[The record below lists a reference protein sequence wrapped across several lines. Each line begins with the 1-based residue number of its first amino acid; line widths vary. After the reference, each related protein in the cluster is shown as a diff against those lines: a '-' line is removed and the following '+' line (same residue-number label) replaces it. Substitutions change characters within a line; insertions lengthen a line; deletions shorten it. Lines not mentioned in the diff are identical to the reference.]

1 MRPAWLVPSVRGT
14 ALLTVPLLAL
24 ALVANAVASPAELR
38 VVVNFFVALV
48 LVLSIQSFS
57 GNSGIVSF
65 GHVAFMGVG
74 AYTAALLTIPPAIK
88 HFILP
93 ELPSVIGDA
102 HIGFLQAVLISTV
115 VGAFVAA
122 VIGVPLMRM
131 QEGAMAMATIGVLV
145 IFFVVF
151 DNWDAVTRGS
161 TGVFGIPRNTSLLS
175 AVILSL
181 IAIFVCRVFRESN
194 AGLKLR
200 ASRADPVAAEA
211 LGANVVHLR
220 YVAWV
225 LSGAIMG
232 MGGAIWAQY
241 NLAFDPKQ
249 FFFTQTFNL
258 LAMVVVG
265 GLASVSGAV
274 IGAATVT
281 LTTEIMRRIEDSVGV
296 PGLTQMAVALLILL
310 ILYRRPDGLV
320 GRSEVDDLIRRR
332 LSRLRPRGADS
343 L

>member
-14 ALLTVPLLAL
+14 AVLTVPLLAL

-88 HFILP
+88 QFILP

-115 VGAFVAA
+115 VGALVAA

-175 AVILSL
+175 AVVLSL

-320 GRSEVDDLIRRR
+320 GRFEVDDLIGRR
-332 LSRLRPRGADS
+332 LARLRLARR
-343 L
+343 

>member
-1 MRPAWLVPSVRGT
+1 
-14 ALLTVPLLAL
+14 
-24 ALVANAVASPAELR
+24 
-38 VVVNFFVALV
+38 
-48 LVLSIQSFS
+48 
-57 GNSGIVSF
+57 
-65 GHVAFMGVG
+65 
-74 AYTAALLTIPPAIK
+74 
-88 HFILP
+88 
-93 ELPSVIGDA
+93 
-102 HIGFLQAVLISTV
+102 VLIATV
-115 VGAFVAA
+115 VGALVAA
-122 VIGVPLMRM
+122 VIGIPLTRM

-211 LGANVVHLR
+211 LGANVVRLR

-232 MGGAIWAQY
+232 MGGGIWAQY

-249 FFFTQTFNL
+249 FFFTQTFNI
-258 LAMVVVG
+258 LAMIVVG

-281 LTTEIMRRIEDSVGV
+281 LTTEIMRRVEESAGI
-296 PGLTQMAVALLILL
+296 PGLTQMVVALLILL
-310 ILYRRPDGLV
+310 VLYRRPDGLV
-320 GRSEVDDLIRRR
+320 GRSEVDDLLGRRFH
-332 LSRLRPRGADS
+332 RLRLARR
-343 L
+343 

>member
-1 MRPAWLVPSVRGT
+1 VIRPWLSESIRGT
-14 ALLTVPLLAL
+14 AFLAVPLSVIAL
-24 ALVANAVASPAELR
+24 IANATATPAELR
-38 VVVNFFVALV
+38 TVVNFFVALV

-88 HFILP
+88 SFILP
-93 ELPSVIGDA
+93 NLPSVIGDA
-102 HIGFLQAVLISTV
+102 HVGFVPAVLIATA

-122 VIGVPLMRM
+122 LIGLPLTRM
-131 QEGAMAMATIGVLV
+131 EEGAMAMATIGVLV

-161 TGVFGIPRNTSLLS
+161 TGVFGIPRHTTLTS
-175 AVILSL
+175 AVVLSL
-181 IAIFVCRVFRESN
+181 IAIFVCRLFRESN
-194 AGLKLR
+194 TGLKLR

-211 LGANVVHLR
+211 LGANVVRLR
-220 YVAWV
+220 YIAWI

-249 FFFTQTFNL
+249 FFFTQTFNI
-258 LAMVVVG
+258 LAMIVVG

-274 IGAATVT
+274 IGALTVT
-281 LTTEIMRRIEDSVGV
+281 LTTEVMRRVEDNAGI
-296 PGLTQMAVALLILL
+296 PGLTQMAVALLILFV
-310 ILYRRPDGLV
+310 LYRRPDGLV
-320 GRSEVDDLIRRR
+320 GRSEVDDLLGRR
-332 LSRLRPRGADS
+332 LAWPRFARR
-343 L
+343 

>member
-1 MRPAWLVPSVRGT
+1 MPAWLRTSLRGT
-14 ALLTVPLLAL
+14 ALLTVPLVAI
-24 ALVANAVASPAELR
+24 ALVANAVASPADLR
-38 VVVNFFVALV
+38 VVVNFFVALI

-93 ELPSVIGDA
+93 DLPSVIGNA
-102 HIGFLQAVLISTV
+102 QIGFVPAVLIATV
-115 VGAFVAA
+115 VGALVAA
-122 VIGVPLMRM
+122 VIGIPLTRM

-211 LGANVVHLR
+211 LGANVVRLR
-220 YVAWV
+220 YIAWI

-249 FFFTQTFNL
+249 FFFTQTFNI
-258 LAMVVVG
+258 LAMIVVG

-281 LTTEIMRRIEDSVGV
+281 LTTEIMRRVEDSAGI
-296 PGLTQMAVALLILL
+296 PGLTQMVVALLILL
-310 ILYRRPDGLV
+310 VLYRRPDGLV
-320 GRSEVDDLIRRR
+320 GRSEVDDLLGRR
-332 LSRLRPRGADS
+332 LPWLRPARR
-343 L
+343 

>member
-14 ALLTVPLLAL
+14 AVLTVPLLAL

-88 HFILP
+88 QFILP

-115 VGAFVAA
+115 VGALVAA

-320 GRSEVDDLIRRR
+320 GRFEVDDLIGRR
-332 LSRLRPRGADS
+332 LARLRPARR
-343 L
+343 

>member
-1 MRPAWLVPSVRGT
+1 
-14 ALLTVPLLAL
+14 
-24 ALVANAVASPAELR
+24 
-38 VVVNFFVALV
+38 
-48 LVLSIQSFS
+48 
-57 GNSGIVSF
+57 
-65 GHVAFMGVG
+65 
-74 AYTAALLTIPPAIK
+74 
-88 HFILP
+88 
-93 ELPSVIGDA
+93 
-102 HIGFLQAVLISTV
+102 VLISTV
-115 VGAFVAA
+115 VGALVAA

-175 AVILSL
+175 AVVLSL

-281 LTTEIMRRIEDSVGV
+281 LTTEIMRRIEDSAGV

-320 GRSEVDDLIRRR
+320 GRFEVDDLIGRR
-332 LSRLRPRGADS
+332 LARLRLARR
-343 L
+343 

>member
-1 MRPAWLVPSVRGT
+1 MRPWLTESVRGT
-14 ALLTVPLLAL
+14 ALLAVPLAVIAL
-24 ALVANAVASPAELR
+24 IANATASPAELR
-38 VVVNFFVALV
+38 TVVNFFVALV

-88 HFILP
+88 SFILP
-93 ELPSVIGDA
+93 NLPSVIGDA
-102 HIGFLQAVLISTV
+102 HVGFVPAVLIATV
-115 VGAFVAA
+115 AGALVAA
-122 VIGVPLMRM
+122 VIGLPLTRM
-131 QEGAMAMATIGVLV
+131 EEGAMAMATIGVLV

-161 TGVFGIPRNTSLLS
+161 TGVFGIPRHTTLVS
-175 AVILSL
+175 AVVLSL
-181 IAIFVCRVFRESN
+181 IAIFVCRLFRESN
-194 AGLKLR
+194 TGLKLR

-211 LGANVVHLR
+211 LGANVVRLR
-220 YVAWV
+220 YVAWI

-249 FFFTQTFNL
+249 FFFTQTFNI
-258 LAMVVVG
+258 LAMIVVG

-274 IGAATVT
+274 IGALTVT
-281 LTTEIMRRIEDSVGV
+281 LTTEVMRRLEDNAGI
-296 PGLTQMAVALLILL
+296 PGLTQMAVALLILFV
-310 ILYRRPDGLV
+310 LYRRPDGLV
-320 GRSEVDDLIRRR
+320 GRSELDDLLRRR
-332 LSRLRPRGADS
+332 LPWSRLARR
-343 L
+343 

>member
-1 MRPAWLVPSVRGT
+1 MPIWLRPSIRGT
-14 ALLTVPLLAL
+14 ALLGVPLLAL
-24 ALVANAVASPAELR
+24 ALVANAVASPADLR

-93 ELPSVIGDA
+93 GLPSAIA
-102 HIGFLQAVLISTV
+102 HAHLGFLQAVLVATV
-115 VGAFVAA
+115 AGAFVAA
-122 VIGVPLMRM
+122 VIGVPLTRM

-145 IFFVVF
+145 VFFVIF

-161 TGVFGIPRNTSLLS
+161 TGVFGIPRNTSLS
-175 AVILSL
+175 WAVILSL
-181 IAIFVCRVFRESN
+181 IAIFVCRVFRECN

-232 MGGAIWAQY
+232 MGGGIWAQY

-249 FFFTQTFNL
+249 FFFTQTFNI

-274 IGAATVT
+274 VGAVAVT
-281 LTTEIMRRIEDSVGV
+281 LTTEIMRRVEDSAGI
-296 PGLTQMAVALLILL
+296 PGLTQMVVALLILL
-310 ILYRRPDGLV
+310 VLYRRPDGIV
-320 GRSEVDDLIRRR
+320 GRSELDDQIRRR
-332 LSRLRPRGADS
+332 LARLRPAQR
-343 L
+343 

>member
-14 ALLTVPLLAL
+14 AVLTVPLLAL

-88 HFILP
+88 QFILP

-115 VGAFVAA
+115 VGALVAA

-161 TGVFGIPRNTSLLS
+161 TGVFGIPRNTSLFS

-320 GRSEVDDLIRRR
+320 GRFEVDDLIGRR
-332 LSRLRPRGADS
+332 LARLRPARR
-343 L
+343 

>member
-1 MRPAWLVPSVRGT
+1 VKPALRTSIRGT
-14 ALLTVPLLAL
+14 TLLAVPLIAI
-24 ALVANAVASPAELR
+24 ALVANAVASPADLR
-38 VVVNFFVALV
+38 VVVNFFVALI

-74 AYTAALLTIPPAIK
+74 AYTAALLTIPPVIK
-88 HFILP
+88 HLILP
-93 ELPSVIGDA
+93 DLPSVIGHA
-102 HIGFLQAVLISTV
+102 HIGFVPAVLISTV
-115 VGAFVAA
+115 VGALVAA
-122 VIGVPLMRM
+122 VIGIPLTRM
-131 QEGAMAMATIGVLV
+131 QEGAMAMAKIGVLV

-211 LGANVVHLR
+211 LGAHVVRLR

-249 FFFTQTFNL
+249 FFFTQTFNI
-258 LAMVVVG
+258 LAMIVVG

-281 LTTEIMRRIEDSVGV
+281 LTTEIMRRVEESAGI

-320 GRSEVDDLIRRR
+320 GRSEVDDLLGRRFAW
-332 LSRLRPRGADS
+332 LRPARR
-343 L
+343 

>member
-1 MRPAWLVPSVRGT
+1 MPAWLRTSVRGT
-14 ALLTVPLLAL
+14 SLLAVPLIAI
-24 ALVANAVASPAELR
+24 ALVANAVASPADLR

-48 LVLSIQSFS
+48 LVLSIQAFS

-93 ELPSVIGDA
+93 NLPSVIA
-102 HIGFLQAVLISTV
+102 HAHLGFVPAVLIATV
-115 VGAFVAA
+115 AGALVAA
-122 VIGVPLMRM
+122 VIGVPLTRM

-211 LGANVVHLR
+211 LGANVVRLR
-220 YVAWV
+220 YAAWI

-249 FFFTQTFNL
+249 FFFTQTFNI
-258 LAMVVVG
+258 LAMIVVG

-281 LTTEIMRRIEDSVGV
+281 LTTEIMRRVEDSAGV
-296 PGLTQMAVALLILL
+296 PGLTQMVVALLILL
-310 ILYRRPDGLV
+310 VLYRRPDGLV
-320 GRSEVDDLIRRR
+320 GRSEVDDLLGRRFPWLHAAR
-332 LSRLRPRGADS
+332 R
-343 L
+343 

>member
-1 MRPAWLVPSVRGT
+1 MPAWLAPSVRGT

-24 ALVANAVASPAELR
+24 ALVANAVATPAELR

-93 ELPSVIGDA
+93 ELPSVIA
-102 HIGFLQAVLISTV
+102 HAHVGFLQAVLISTV

-122 VIGVPLMRM
+122 VIGVPLTRM

>member
-1 MRPAWLVPSVRGT
+1 MRPWLTESVRGT
-14 ALLTVPLLAL
+14 ALLAVPLAVIAL
-24 ALVANAVASPAELR
+24 IANATASPAELR
-38 VVVNFFVALV
+38 TVVNFFVALV

-88 HFILP
+88 SFILP
-93 ELPSVIGDA
+93 NLPSVIGDA
-102 HIGFLQAVLISTV
+102 HVGFVPAVLIATV
-115 VGAFVAA
+115 AGALVAA
-122 VIGVPLMRM
+122 VIGLPLTRM
-131 QEGAMAMATIGVLV
+131 EEGAMAMATIGVLV

-161 TGVFGIPRNTSLLS
+161 TGVFGIPRHTTLVS
-175 AVILSL
+175 AVVLSL
-181 IAIFVCRVFRESN
+181 IAIFVCRLFRESN
-194 AGLKLR
+194 TGLKLR

-211 LGANVVHLR
+211 LGANVVRLR
-220 YVAWV
+220 YIAWI

-249 FFFTQTFNL
+249 FFFTQTFNI
-258 LAMVVVG
+258 LAMIVVG

-274 IGAATVT
+274 IGALTVT
-281 LTTEIMRRIEDSVGV
+281 LTTEVMRRLEDNAGI
-296 PGLTQMAVALLILL
+296 PGLTQMAVALLILFV
-310 ILYRRPDGLV
+310 LYRRPDGLV
-320 GRSEVDDLIRRR
+320 GRSELDDLLGRR
-332 LSRLRPRGADS
+332 LPWSRLARR
-343 L
+343 

>member
-1 MRPAWLVPSVRGT
+1 MRPWLTESVRGT
-14 ALLTVPLLAL
+14 ALLAVPLAVIAL
-24 ALVANAVASPAELR
+24 IANATASPAELR
-38 VVVNFFVALV
+38 TVVNFFVALV

-88 HFILP
+88 SFILP
-93 ELPSVIGDA
+93 NLPSVIGDA
-102 HIGFLQAVLISTV
+102 HVGFVPAVLIATV
-115 VGAFVAA
+115 AGALVAA
-122 VIGVPLMRM
+122 VIGLPLTRM
-131 QEGAMAMATIGVLV
+131 EEGAMAMATIGVLV

-161 TGVFGIPRNTSLLS
+161 TGVFGIPRHTTLVS
-175 AVILSL
+175 AVVLSL
-181 IAIFVCRVFRESN
+181 IAIFVCRLFRESN
-194 AGLKLR
+194 TGLKLR

-211 LGANVVHLR
+211 LGANVVRLR
-220 YVAWV
+220 YIAWI

-249 FFFTQTFNL
+249 FFFTQTFNI
-258 LAMVVVG
+258 LAMIVVG

-274 IGAATVT
+274 IGAMTVT
-281 LTTEIMRRIEDSVGV
+281 LTTEIMRRVEDSADI
-296 PGLTQMAVALLILL
+296 PGLTQMVVALLILFV
-310 ILYRRPDGLV
+310 LYRRPDGLV
-320 GRSEVDDLIRRR
+320 GRSELDDLLGRRFAWAR
-332 LSRLRPRGADS
+332 SSGR
-343 L
+343 

>member
-1 MRPAWLVPSVRGT
+1 MPAWLDRSVRGT
-14 ALLTVPLLAL
+14 ALLAVPLGIIAL
-24 ALVANAVASPAELR
+24 IANAVASPAELR
-38 VVVNFFVALV
+38 TVVNFFVALV

-88 HFILP
+88 AFMLP
-93 ELPSVIGDA
+93 SLPSVIADA
-102 HIGFLQAVLISTV
+102 HVGFVPAVLIATV
-115 VGAFVAA
+115 VGALVAA
-122 VIGVPLMRM
+122 VVGLPLTRM

-145 IFFVVF
+145 IFFVIF

-161 TGVFGIPRNTSLLS
+161 TGVFGIPRHTSLLS

-194 AGLKLR
+194 VGLKLR

-211 LGANVVHLR
+211 LGANVVRLR
-220 YVAWV
+220 YAGWI

-249 FFFTQTFNL
+249 FFFTQTFNI
-258 LAMVVVG
+258 LAMIVVG

-274 IGAATVT
+274 IGAAAIT
-281 LTTEIMRRIEDSVGV
+281 LTTEVMRRVEDSAGV
-296 PGLTQMAVALLILL
+296 PGLTQMVVALLILL
-310 ILYRRPDGLV
+310 VLYRRPDGLV
-320 GRSEVDDLIRRR
+320 GRSELDDLLARR
-332 LSRLRPRGADS
+332 LPRLRAARR
-343 L
+343 

>member
-1 MRPAWLVPSVRGT
+1 MPAWIRQSVRGT
-14 ALLTVPLLAL
+14 AVLAVPLVLL
-24 ALVANAVASPAELR
+24 ALVANAIGSPAEVR
-38 VVVNFFVALV
+38 TVVNFFVALV

-74 AYTAALLTIPPAIK
+74 AYTAALLTISPLIK
-88 HFILP
+88 ESILP
-93 ELPSVIGDA
+93 SLPSLIGDA
-102 HIGFLQAVLISTV
+102 QIGFVPAVVIATI

-122 VIGVPLMRM
+122 VIGLPLTRM
-131 QEGAMAMATIGVLV
+131 EEGAMAMATIGVLV

-161 TGVFGIPRNTSLLS
+161 TGIFGIPRHTTLLS
-175 AVILSL
+175 AVVLSL
-181 IAIFVCRVFRESN
+181 IAIFVCRLFRESN
-194 AGLKLR
+194 TGLKLR

-211 LGANVVHLR
+211 LGAHVVRLR
-220 YVAWV
+220 YIAWI

-249 FFFTQTFNL
+249 FFFTQTFNI
-258 LAMVVVG
+258 LAMIVVG

-274 IGAATVT
+274 IGAAVVT
-281 LTTEIMRRIEDSVGV
+281 LTTEVMRRLEDDAGV
-296 PGLTQMAVALLILL
+296 PGLTQMAVALLILFV
-310 ILYRRPDGLV
+310 LYRRPDGLV
-320 GRSEVDDLIRRR
+320 GRSEVDDLLGRR
-332 LSRLRPRGADS
+332 LSWPRFARR
-343 L
+343 

>member
-1 MRPAWLVPSVRGT
+1 MPALTQSLRGT
-14 ALLTVPLLAL
+14 ALLSVPLVAV
-24 ALVANAVASPAELR
+24 ALVANAVASPADLR
-38 VVVNFFVALV
+38 IVVNFFVALV
-48 LVLSIQSFS
+48 LVLSIQAFS

-93 ELPSVIGDA
+93 DLPSVIA
-102 HIGFLQAVLISTV
+102 HAHVGFVPAVLIATV
-115 VGAFVAA
+115 VGALVAA
-122 VIGVPLMRM
+122 VIGLPLTRM

-145 IFFVVF
+145 IFFVIF

-161 TGVFGIPRNTSLLS
+161 TGIFGIPRHTSLLS

-194 AGLKLR
+194 SGLKLR

-211 LGANVVHLR
+211 LGANVVRLR
-220 YVAWV
+220 YAAWI

-249 FFFTQTFNL
+249 FFFTQTFNI
-258 LAMVVVG
+258 LAMIVVG

-281 LTTEIMRRIEDSVGV
+281 LTSEIMRRIEDSVGV
-296 PGLTQMAVALLILL
+296 PGLTQMVVALLILL
-310 ILYRRPDGLV
+310 VLYRRPDGLV
-320 GRSEVDDLIRRR
+320 GRSEVDDLLGRR
-332 LSRLRPRGADS
+332 LPWLRLARR
-343 L
+343 

>member
-1 MRPAWLVPSVRGT
+1 MIPAWLARSTRGT
-14 ALLTVPLLAL
+14 ALLAVPLAII
-24 ALVANAVASPAELR
+24 ALVANAVASPADLR
-38 VVVNFFVALV
+38 TVVNFFVALV

-57 GNSGIVSF
+57 GNSGIVTF

-74 AYTAALLTIPPAIK
+74 AYTAALITIPPAIK
-88 HFILP
+88 AFTLP
-93 ELPSVIGDA
+93 DLPSVIADA
-102 HIGFLQAVLISTV
+102 HVGFVPAVLIATV

-122 VIGVPLMRM
+122 LVGLPLTRM

-145 IFFVVF
+145 ICFVIF

-161 TGVFGIPRNTSLLS
+161 TGIFGIPRHTSLLS
-175 AVILSL
+175 AVIFSV
-181 IAIFVCRVFRESN
+181 IAIFVCRAFRESN
-194 AGLKLR
+194 VGLKLR

-211 LGANVVHLR
+211 LGANVVRLR
-220 YVAWV
+220 YVGWV

-249 FFFTQTFNL
+249 FFFTQTFNI

-274 IGAATVT
+274 IGALAIT
-281 LTTEIMRRIEDSVGV
+281 LTTEVMRRVEDSAGV
-296 PGLTQMAVALLILL
+296 PGLTQMVVALMILL
-310 ILYRRPDGLV
+310 VLYRRPDGIV
-320 GRSEVDDLIRRR
+320 GRSEVDDLLARRFPW
-332 LSRLRPRGADS
+332 LRAAQR
-343 L
+343 

>member
-1 MRPAWLVPSVRGT
+1 MPAWLARSVRGT
-14 ALLTVPLLAL
+14 ARLTGPLLAL
-24 ALVANAVASPAELR
+24 ALVANAVATPAELR

-88 HFILP
+88 RFILP
-93 ELPSVIGDA
+93 ELPSVIA
-102 HIGFLQAVLISTV
+102 HAHVGFLQAVLISTV
-115 VGAFVAA
+115 VGALVAA
-122 VIGVPLMRM
+122 VIGVPLTRM

-175 AVILSL
+175 AVLLSL

>member
-1 MRPAWLVPSVRGT
+1 MPPWLKESLRGT
-14 ALLTVPLLAL
+14 ALLAVPLGIIAL
-24 ALVANAVASPAELR
+24 IANATASPADLR
-38 VVVNFFVALV
+38 TVVNFFVALV

-88 HFILP
+88 SFILP
-93 ELPSVIGDA
+93 NLPSVIGHA
-102 HIGFLQAVLISTV
+102 HVGFVPAVLIATV

-122 VIGVPLMRM
+122 VIGLPLTRM
-131 QEGAMAMATIGVLV
+131 EEGAMAMATIGVLV

-161 TGVFGIPRNTSLLS
+161 TGVFGIPRHTTLVS
-175 AVILSL
+175 AVVLSL
-181 IAIFVCRVFRESN
+181 IAIFICRLFRESN
-194 AGLKLR
+194 TGLKLR

-211 LGANVVHLR
+211 LGANVVRLR
-220 YVAWV
+220 YIAWV

-249 FFFTQTFNL
+249 FFFTQTFNI
-258 LAMVVVG
+258 LAMIVVG

-274 IGAATVT
+274 IGALTVT
-281 LTTEIMRRIEDSVGV
+281 VTTEIMRRVEDNVGV
-296 PGLTQMAVALLILL
+296 PGLTQMVVALVILL
-310 ILYRRPDGLV
+310 VLYRRPDGLV
-320 GRSEVDDLIRRR
+320 GRSEVDDMLGRR
-332 LSRLRPRGADS
+332 LSWPRFARR
-343 L
+343 

>member
-1 MRPAWLVPSVRGT
+1 MPAWIRQSVRGT
-14 ALLTVPLLAL
+14 AVLAVPLVLI
-24 ALVANAVASPAELR
+24 ALVANAIGSPAEVR
-38 VVVNFFVALV
+38 TVVNFFVALV

-74 AYTAALLTIPPAIK
+74 AYTAALLTISPLIK
-88 HFILP
+88 ESILP
-93 ELPSVIGDA
+93 SLPSLIANAQV
-102 HIGFLQAVLISTV
+102 GFIPAVLIATI

-122 VIGVPLMRM
+122 VIGLPLTRM
-131 QEGAMAMATIGVLV
+131 EEGAMAMATIGVLV

-161 TGVFGIPRNTSLLS
+161 TGVFGIPRHTTLLS
-175 AVILSL
+175 AVVLSV
-181 IAIFVCRVFRESN
+181 IAIFVCRLFRESN
-194 AGLKLR
+194 TGLKLR

-211 LGANVVHLR
+211 LGADVVRLR
-220 YVAWV
+220 YIAWI

-249 FFFTQTFNL
+249 FFFTQTFNI
-258 LAMVVVG
+258 LAMIVVG

-274 IGAATVT
+274 IGAAVVT
-281 LTTEIMRRIEDSVGV
+281 LTTEVMRRLEDDAGV
-296 PGLTQMAVALLILL
+296 PGLTQMAVALLILFV
-310 ILYRRPDGLV
+310 LYRRPDGLV
-320 GRSEVDDLIRRR
+320 GRSEVDDLLGRR
-332 LSRLRPRGADS
+332 LSWPRSARR
-343 L
+343 

>member
-1 MRPAWLVPSVRGT
+1 VRGT
-14 ALLTVPLLAL
+14 AVLTVPLLAL

-88 HFILP
+88 QFILP

-115 VGAFVAA
+115 VGALVAA

-175 AVILSL
+175 AVVLSL

-281 LTTEIMRRIEDSVGV
+281 LTTEIMRRIEDSAGV

-320 GRSEVDDLIRRR
+320 GRFEVDDLIGRR
-332 LSRLRPRGADS
+332 LARLRLARR
-343 L
+343 

>member
-1 MRPAWLVPSVRGT
+1 MPAWLPPSVRGT

-24 ALVANAVASPAELR
+24 ALVANAVATPAELR

-88 HFILP
+88 QFILP

-115 VGAFVAA
+115 VGALVAA

-320 GRSEVDDLIRRR
+320 GRFEVDDLIGRR
-332 LSRLRPRGADS
+332 LARLRPARR
-343 L
+343 

>member
-1 MRPAWLVPSVRGT
+1 VIRPWLKDSLRGT
-14 ALLTVPLLAL
+14 ALLAAPLAVIAL
-24 ALVANAVASPAELR
+24 IANATASPAELR
-38 VVVNFFVALV
+38 TVVNFFVALV

-88 HFILP
+88 SFILP
-93 ELPSVIGDA
+93 NLPSIIADA
-102 HIGFLQAVLISTV
+102 HIGFVPAVLIATV
-115 VGAFVAA
+115 VGALVAA
-122 VIGVPLMRM
+122 VIGLPLTRM
-131 QEGAMAMATIGVLV
+131 EEGAMAMATIGVLV

-161 TGVFGIPRNTSLLS
+161 TGVFGIPRHTTLLS
-175 AVILSL
+175 AVVLSL
-181 IAIFVCRVFRESN
+181 IAIFICRLFRESN
-194 AGLKLR
+194 TGLKLR

-211 LGANVVHLR
+211 LGANVVRLR
-220 YVAWV
+220 YVAWI

-249 FFFTQTFNL
+249 FFFTQTFNI
-258 LAMVVVG
+258 LAMIVVG

-274 IGAATVT
+274 IGALTVT
-281 LTTEIMRRIEDSVGV
+281 LTTEVMRRLEDDAGI
-296 PGLTQMAVALLILL
+296 PGLTQIVVALLILFV
-310 ILYRRPDGLV
+310 LYRRPDGLV
-320 GRSEVDDLIRRR
+320 GRSEVDDLLGRR
-332 LSRLRPRGADS
+332 LSWPRFARR
-343 L
+343 

>member
-1 MRPAWLVPSVRGT
+1 MPAWLPPSVRGT

-24 ALVANAVASPAELR
+24 ALVANAVATPAELR

-88 HFILP
+88 QFILP
-93 ELPSVIGDA
+93 ELPSVIA
-102 HIGFLQAVLISTV
+102 HAHVGFLQAVLISTV
-115 VGAFVAA
+115 VGALVAA

>member
-1 MRPAWLVPSVRGT
+1 MPAWIRQSVRGT
-14 ALLTVPLLAL
+14 AVLAVPLVLI
-24 ALVANAVASPAELR
+24 ALVANAIGSPAEVR
-38 VVVNFFVALV
+38 TVVNFFVALV

-74 AYTAALLTIPPAIK
+74 AYTAALLTISPLIK
-88 HFILP
+88 ESILP
-93 ELPSVIGDA
+93 SLPSLIANAQV
-102 HIGFLQAVLISTV
+102 GFIPAVLIATI

-122 VIGVPLMRM
+122 VIGLPLTRM
-131 QEGAMAMATIGVLV
+131 EEGAMAMATIGVLV

-161 TGVFGIPRNTSLLS
+161 TGVFGIPRHTTLLS
-175 AVILSL
+175 AVVLSV
-181 IAIFVCRVFRESN
+181 IAIFVCRLFRESN
-194 AGLKLR
+194 TGLKLR

-211 LGANVVHLR
+211 LGAHVVRLR
-220 YVAWV
+220 YIAWI

-249 FFFTQTFNL
+249 FFFTQTFNI
-258 LAMVVVG
+258 LAMIVVG

-274 IGAATVT
+274 IGAAVVT
-281 LTTEIMRRIEDSVGV
+281 LTTEVMRRLEDDAGV
-296 PGLTQMAVALLILL
+296 PGLTQMAVALLILFV
-310 ILYRRPDGLV
+310 LYRRPDGLV
-320 GRSEVDDLIRRR
+320 GRSEVDDLLGRR
-332 LSRLRPRGADS
+332 LSWLRSARR
-343 L
+343 

>member
-1 MRPAWLVPSVRGT
+1 MPAWLVPSVRGT

-88 HFILP
+88 EFILP

-102 HIGFLQAVLISTV
+102 HIGFLPAVLIATV
-115 VGAFVAA
+115 VGALVAA
-122 VIGVPLMRM
+122 VIGVPLTRM

-281 LTTEIMRRIEDSVGV
+281 LTTEIMRRIEDSAGV

-320 GRSEVDDLIRRR
+320 GRIEVDDLIGRG
-332 LSRLRPRGADS
+332 LARPRPARR
-343 L
+343 

>member
-24 ALVANAVASPAELR
+24 ALVANAVATPAELR

-115 VGAFVAA
+115 VGALVAA

-161 TGVFGIPRNTSLLS
+161 TGVFGIPRNTSLFS

-320 GRSEVDDLIRRR
+320 GRFEVDDLIGRR
-332 LSRLRPRGADS
+332 LARLRPARR
-343 L
+343 

>member
-1 MRPAWLVPSVRGT
+1 MPAWLVPSVRGT
-14 ALLTVPLLAL
+14 ALLTVPLLVL

-93 ELPSVIGDA
+93 ELPSVVAHA
-102 HIGFLQAVLISTV
+102 HIGFLSAVLISTV
-115 VGAFVAA
+115 VGALVAA
-122 VIGVPLMRM
+122 VIGVPLTRM

-211 LGANVVHLR
+211 LGANVVRLR
-220 YVAWV
+220 YLAWT

-281 LTTEIMRRIEDSVGV
+281 LTTEIVRRIEDSVGV

-332 LSRLRPRGADS
+332 LSRLRPARR
-343 L
+343 